1 MHISSPDII
10 RLAIDNEASSACSG
24 YTSDVFGSSFI
35 SIYIGIIYTVG
46 DGHAGREEIPLRR
59 AAYQSSERC
68 WARGPRDA
76 TTTSTSS
83 RSPSGYGSFKG
94 SSSGY

>member
-24 YTSDVFGSSFI
+24 YTSDVFGSFFI

-76 TTTSTSS
+76 KRRHAEPDRGAEAT
-83 RSPSGYGSFKG
+83 RR
-94 SSSGY
+94 